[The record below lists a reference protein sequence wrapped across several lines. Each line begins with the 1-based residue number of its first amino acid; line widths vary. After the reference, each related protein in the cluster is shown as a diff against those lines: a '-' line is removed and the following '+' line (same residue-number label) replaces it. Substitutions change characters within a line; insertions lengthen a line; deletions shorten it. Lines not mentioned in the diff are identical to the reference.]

1 MKKKPIIA
9 LLDYLFV
16 LRPTLFFPVWTVFLI
31 GHWAAFRFDPSASSP
46 DQSFILFLDWTDLSV
61 CLLLTCLMGA
71 VFLINQ
77 IADVESDRLNKK
89 LFLIANG
96 EISSGAAYIET
107 ALLLFIA
114 IVGAFL
120 IRLELALVF
129 LLTLFITGVLYSV
142 APFHFKNRIWGS
154 ILINM
159 MGAPL
164 VFGIG
169 WLANGQIGLNL
180 LFHTLPYAT
189 AIGAIFLLTT
199 LPDVEGDRWAG
210 KITFGVRYGISP
222 TVTLA
227 LILEALTI
235 ILAIAA
241 RDWAI
246 LIPAMLAL
254 SFFVNA
260 ARRSNLPAVLLAVRL
275 SVLFISLMVCIRY
288 PLYLFVLILN
298 FYLSKWY
305 YRKRFN
311 LDYPSFKTRG

>member
-1 MKKKPIIA
+1 MKNKPVIA
-9 LLDYLFV
+9 VLDYLFV

-31 GHWAAFRFDPSASSP
+31 GHWAVFRFDSGLSSQNRLHLIFLELP
-46 DQSFILFLDWTDLSV
+46 DIGVF
-61 CLLLTCLMGA
+61 LLLTCLMGA

-96 EISSGAAYIET
+96 DISFGAAYLET
-107 ALLLFIA
+107 GLLLVIA
-114 IVGAFL
+114 IVGAF
-120 IRLELALVF
+120 RFSQELALFF
-129 LLTLFITGVLYSV
+129 LFTFLITGVLYSV
-142 APFHFKNRIWGS
+142 APFNFKNRVWGG

-159 MGAPL
+159 LGAPL
-164 VFGIG
+164 VFSIG
-169 WLANGQIGLNL
+169 WLTNGQVSLKL

-199 LPDVEGDRWAG
+199 LPDVEGDRRVG
-210 KITFGVRYGISP
+210 KMTFGARYGIP
-222 TVTLA
+222 ATVILA
-227 LILEALTI
+227 LIFEVLTI
-235 ILAIAA
+235 ILALLV

-246 LIPAMLAL
+246 LIPACLAL
-254 SFFVNA
+254 GFFVNA
-260 ARRSNLPAVLLAVRL
+260 ARKADLPSVLLAVRL

-288 PLYLFVLILN
+288 PFYLIVLVLN